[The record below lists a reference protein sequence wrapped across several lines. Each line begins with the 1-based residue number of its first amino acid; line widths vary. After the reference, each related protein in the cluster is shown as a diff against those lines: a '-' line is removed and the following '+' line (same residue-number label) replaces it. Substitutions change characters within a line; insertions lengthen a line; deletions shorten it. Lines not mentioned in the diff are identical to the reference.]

1 MATLD
6 PCTSEQ
12 AQSVHIDA
20 KPIVMEEQGPTSSS
34 IGLIRRRVVRAC
46 LTTAKSYENE
56 IQRCEVRCSSRFIR
70 AIERRGEKKIKEIGM
85 TKKQGKEMKLDIA
98 RARRFE
104 GRLE

>member
-20 KPIVMEEQGPTSSS
+20 NPIVVEEQGPTGSS

-46 LTTAKSYENE
+46 PTTAKSYENE
-56 IQRCEVRCSSRFIR
+56 IQRCEVGFSSRFIR
-70 AIERRGEKKIKEIGM
+70 AIERRREKKNEKNRNDEEARKGNEIGYCESSEIRGS
-85 TKKQGKEMKLDIA
+85 T
-98 RARRFE
+98 
-104 GRLE
+104 